1 MSGTLMRTGVLASA
15 LWLAALG
22 AADGAQAQTD
32 APTSAETDTPAV
44 DVSPTSVR
52 LAELETLRQR
62 ERRHMATRRGFAYG
76 VLGGGVVLTVGVAVA
91 VRHICVIYCDGRP
104 TPGERAGVALVLI
117 GLTTVVVSALAVA
130 AYTGSVRAVRRRM
143 FELSVTPT
151 ASLRSVGAQLDLA
164 W

>member
-1 MSGTLMRTGVLASA
+1 MFAKPMRTGALASA
-15 LWLAALG
+15 LLLG
-22 AADGAQAQTD
+22 ALPTPDRARAQ
-32 APTSAETDTPAV
+32 TDTPASVEPDTPPV

-62 ERRHMATRRGFAYG
+62 ERGHMATRRRFAYG

-91 VRHICVIYCDGRP
+91 LRHICVIYCDGRP
-104 TPGERAGVALVLI
+104 TPGERAGAGLVVV

-130 AYTGSVRAVRRRM
+130 AYTGSVRAARRRM

>member
-1 MSGTLMRTGVLASA
+1 MPGTRMRTGVLAFA

-52 LAELETLRQR
+52 LTELETLRQR

-91 VRHICVIYCDGRP
+91 VRHTCFIYCDRRP
-104 TPGERAGVALVLI
+104 TPRERAGVGLVVI
-117 GLTTVVVSALAVA
+117 GLTTAVVSALAVA